1 MFWFKHTAQIT
12 ALTTRIDEL
21 EQRLL
26 ELEAS
31 QQGVEAFVHSDAFH
45 ELLDSRLE
53 ESKFDDL
60 AQEAVERCIENADLK
75 IHVRF

>member
-12 ALTTRIDEL
+12 ALTTRIDDL

-26 ELEAS
+26 ELETS

-60 AQEAVERCIENADLK
+60 AQEALERAVENAELR
-75 IHVRF
+75 VRF